1 MNNFDPYAT
10 LGVSPTTTNDEIKR
24 AYRKLA
30 QRLHPDVN
38 PNNPGAQVQFQE
50 ITAAYDIISDS
61 LRRRHYDEEVAQKH
75 NADDLQFSLRV
86 TTSKRSIL
94 ALEESQVIYMLA
106 EILPPTELQQD
117 VTSTQSSIN
126 LTLVLDHSNS
136 MNGVRLEK
144 VKLAAHQIIDN
155 LSADDY
161 ISVITF
167 NDRANVIIPTTQLS
181 DKQSLK
187 AKVSLMSAFGGTEIY
202 QGLSKGVAEN
212 EKALDPK
219 FVNHIILLTDGRT
232 YGDDERCLE
241 LASICATKGI
251 GISAMGLGHDWNDEF
266 LDELASKTGG
276 SSIYISSADAVVRFL
291 NNHVRNLANVFAER
305 MKLSVGTNPDTQL
318 ELAFKLSPHP
328 QPLEIEGEYIHLGS
342 LQTSRPISVLMQ
354 YQLPPNMNLGFANIV
369 RLVASGDILQN
380 SNQAFQAISDLQ
392 IEVTQEQQQEEPP
405 ASILDALSKL
415 TLYRLQERAQQAL
428 EEGNIAEATKRLENL
443 ATRLLEM
450 GEDDLARQTRQ
461 EAQRVAQTMSHFP
474 TKARKTIKY
483 QTRYLLAPG
492 TTIIDEVVTN

>member
-1 MNNFDPYAT
+1 MNNFDPYT
-10 LGVSPTTTNDEIKR
+10 ILGVSQNTTSEEVKR
-24 AYRKLA
+24 IYRKLA

-38 PNNPGAQVQFQE
+38 PDNPGAKIQFQD
-50 ITAAYDIISDS
+50 ITTAYDILADS
-61 LRRRHYDEEVAQKH
+61 LRRRHFDEEYATTRS
-75 NADDLQFSLRV
+75 AEDMYFSLRV
-86 TTSKRSIL
+86 TLSKRSIL

-106 EILPPTELQQD
+106 DIFPPPQLQED
-117 VTSTQSSIN
+117 TPTTQSRIN

-144 VKLAAHQIIDN
+144 VKVAAHQIIEN
-155 LSADDY
+155 LSDDDY
-161 ISVITF
+161 ISVVSF
-167 NDRANVIIPTTQLS
+167 NDRANVIIPATLAQ

-187 AKVSLMSAFGGTEIY
+187 AQVSMMNAFGGTEIY

-212 EKALDPK
+212 EKFMNAK
-219 FVNHIILLTDGRT
+219 MVNHVILLTDGHT
-232 YGDDERCLE
+232 FGDQDRCLE
-241 LASICATKGI
+241 LATRSATKGI
-251 GISAMGLGHDWNDEF
+251 GISAMGLGNDWNDEF

-305 MKLSVGTNPDTQL
+305 MKLSVATNPDVQL

-328 QPLEIEGEYIHLGS
+328 QPLEINGEYIHLGS
-342 LQTSRPISVLMQ
+342 LQTSRPISILMQ
-354 YQLPPNMNLGFANIV
+354 YQLPPKMDLGFRNIV

-380 SNQAFQAISDLQ
+380 SVPNFQAVSDLT
-392 IEVTQEQQQEEPP
+392 IEVTNEQHLEEPP
-405 ASILDALSKL
+405 SAILDALSKL

-428 EEGNIAEATKRLENL
+428 EDGNIAEATKRLENL

-450 GEDDLARQTRQ
+450 GEEDLARQTRQ
-461 EAQRVAQTMSHFP
+461 EAQRVAQTMTFSD
-474 TKARKTIKY
+474 KGKKTIKY

-492 TTIIDEVVTN
+492 TSVIDELD